1 MSKKVKTRIT
11 TELAAG
17 SVASPFF
24 YEAVLTQT
32 LCHKTCADATPV
44 FAPAFSFVST
54 QNVGTDQY
62 LINLHIEGVIHYI
75 PCGGNQ
81 CCVKA
86 EAISEDFALPYY
98 ATAAPTSVIVTAGA
112 TENAINAEPCKE
124 CSDTFVSKTP
134 LTITIA

>member
-1 MSKKVKTRIT
+1 MSKKVKTTIT

-24 YEAVLTQT
+24 YEAVIVQT

-44 FAPAFSFVST
+44 FTPVFSFVST
-54 QNVGTDQY
+54 QNVGTNQY
-62 LINLHIEGVIHYI
+62 LLNLHVEGVVHYT
-75 PCGGNQ
+75 PCGGNACQ
-81 CCVKA
+81 VKA
-86 EAISEDFALPYY
+86 ETISEDFSLPYY
-98 ATAAPTSVIVTAGA
+98 ATAAPTTVTVEAGA
-112 TENAINAEPCKE
+112 TENAVTTEPCRE